1 MKTLTRKDPGIRHQA
16 SELSYLSQNPSSSVI
31 HRSIPPAI
39 STWADGSRPPR
50 LTPSSPVKDQ
60 SPTSSHPWAN
70 LLSPID
76 TTPASRPSCARSVLS
91 RCQRTAGAL
100 VTNDAARR
108 SRGGGGDRN
117 RTDDLLLAKQALSQL
132 SYTPTALGEAQS
144 PSRRQ
149 RRPCAAKAASRRTER
164 SPTLPGCR
172 SGATSLAAAA
182 SRHFAAQKPVV
193 GQGGFEPPTS
203 RLSSARSNQLS
214 Y

>member
-1 MKTLTRKDPGIRHQA
+1 VKTLTRKDPGIRHQV

-164 SPTLPGCR
+164 SPTPPGCR
-172 SGATSLAAAA
+172 SG
-182 SRHFAAQKPVV
+182 RNKPCCCRVPAFCRAKA
-193 GQGGFEPPTS
+193 GGGPG
-203 RLSSARSNQLS
+203 RI
-214 Y
+214 